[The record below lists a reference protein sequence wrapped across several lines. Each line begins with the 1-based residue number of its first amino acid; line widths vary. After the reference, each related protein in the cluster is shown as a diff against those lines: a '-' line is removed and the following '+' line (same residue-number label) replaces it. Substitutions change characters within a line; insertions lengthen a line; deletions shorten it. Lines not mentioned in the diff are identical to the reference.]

1 MSEKT
6 GQLAL
11 RGEMKTK
18 IIRASGPGLG
28 WNLRNRLRWSF
39 VWGWLTTWLAKV
51 FSRFSG
57 IVTLTSE
64 LSIRAKLNG
73 RWVNFGVVSRR
84 VENRLFVAYV
94 VDDWDS
100 GANVIDNF
108 NYHGCGTG
116 AVAEAAGDI
125 ALGAE
130 CTTVLNPD
138 STRATGTK
146 SQPAANQMRTIGTP
160 AFDGAAAVTEHG
172 VFTQAATGGGTLMD
186 RSVFAVI
193 NVASGDSIQ
202 FTYTLTLNSGG

>member
-84 VENRLFVAYV
+84 VVTDAFVAYV

-138 STRATGTK
+138 ST
-146 SQPAANQMRTIGTP
+146 
-160 AFDGAAAVTEHG
+160 
-172 VFTQAATGGGTLMD
+172 QAATGGGTLMD